1 MRVRKDDQM
10 DRKIK
15 RYLDGGQIKTKKEK
29 EQENI

>member
-10 DRKIK
+10 DWKIK
-15 RYLDGGQIKTKKEK
+15 RYLDRGQIKTKKEK